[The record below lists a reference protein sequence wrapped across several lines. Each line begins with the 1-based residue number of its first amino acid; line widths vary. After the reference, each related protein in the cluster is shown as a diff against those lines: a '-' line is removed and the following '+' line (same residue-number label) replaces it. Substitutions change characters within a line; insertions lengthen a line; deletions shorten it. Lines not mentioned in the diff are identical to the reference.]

1 MLHIPI
7 LRKGRPYKSL
17 DVARAPH
24 YRTGEPFV
32 EVSQANVGLIRR
44 DLLDA
49 EANREVLA
57 RLTVEEL
64 LAICSRAAGHFVNDT
79 LPLGDSE
86 QSPQDYIEQVSATTG
101 MPWVMARRNM
111 EKIRSMMASMREV
124 LHGLTRGLDFR
135 VLDEGVG
142 EMSGSAV
149 SFFPRTANLGIVL
162 PSNSPGVHSLWI
174 PAIPMKIPL
183 VLKPGSGEPWT
194 PYRIIQALVRA
205 GCPTEAFGY
214 YPTDHAG
221 AGEILRQCGRGMLFG
236 DVGSLRAWEGDSRI
250 ELHGPGYS
258 KVVLGED
265 AVGEWEKYLDVMVA
279 SILSNSGRS
288 CVNAS
293 GVWVTGKADEIAEA
307 LAARLAQVV
316 PRPADDDRAEIAP
329 FASPQVAQRISA
341 MVDDD
346 LREPGAR
353 DVTAAYRKGSRVAE
367 FEGCTYLL
375 PTIVRCDSPEHPL
388 ANREFLF
395 PFASVVEVSQDE
407 IPRILGP
414 SLVVSAITNDAKL
427 IRRLNTSNL
436 IGRLNLGPI
445 PTLQIRWDQPHEG
458 NLFDHLY
465 ARRAYQSAL
474 AAAGS

>member
-7 LRKGRPYKSL
+7 LRKGRPYQSL

-24 YRTGEPFV
+24 HRTKGAFV

-44 DLLDA
+44 DLLGA
-49 EANREVLA
+49 AAAREILA
-57 RLTVEEL
+57 RFTVEEL
-64 LAICSRAAGHFVNDT
+64 IAICSRAADHFANDT
-79 LPLGDSE
+79 LPLGDTQ
-86 QSPQDYIEQVSATTG
+86 QSPQDYVEQVSATTG
-101 MPWVMARRNM
+101 LPFVMVRRNM
-111 EKIRSMMASMREV
+111 EKIRTMLASMREV
-124 LHGLTRGLDFR
+124 LAGLTRGLDLR
-135 VLDEGVG
+135 TLDEGFG
-142 EMSGSAV
+142 EINGSVV
-149 SFFPRTANLGIVL
+149 SFYPRGDNLGVVL

-174 PAIPMKIPL
+174 PAIAMKIPL

-205 GCPTEAFGY
+205 GCPAEVFSY

-221 AGEILRQCGRGMLFG
+221 AGEILRQCGRGMFFG
-236 DVGSLRAWEGDSRI
+236 DVGSLHAWEGDPRI

-258 KVVLGED
+258 KVVLGHD
-265 AVGEWEKYLDVMVA
+265 AVADWEKHLDVMIA

-293 GVWVTGKADEIAEA
+293 GVWVTGHAEEIAEA

-316 PRPADDDRAEIAP
+316 PLSAEDDRAEIAP
-329 FASPQVAQRISA
+329 FASPEVAQRISA
-341 MVDDD
+341 MIDDD

-353 DVTAAYRKGSRVAE
+353 DVTAAHRKNGRLAE
-367 FEGCTYLL
+367 FQGCAYLL

-395 PFASVVEVSQDE
+395 PFASVVEVKQE
-407 IPRILGP
+407 QIPEILGP
-414 SLVVSAITNDAKL
+414 TLVVSAITQDAKL
-427 IRRLNTSNL
+427 IRRLTSSNL

-445 PTLQIRWDQPHEG
+445 PTPQVRWDQPHEG

-465 ARRAYQSAL
+465 ARRAFQSAL
-474 AAAGS
+474 AVTG